1 MAEVFLSEG
10 VRNGHFIVNESNGTR
25 SREAGRL
32 ASGNDLVAGAVLGQ
46 ITSAVTET
54 AGTNTGNG
62 VIGEATLGTD
72 AINGLYTLT
81 LTEVAADGG
90 VFSVVAPNGAVLPD
104 LTVAVPYVGSHI
116 NLTVADGAVDFVLGD
131 TITVDVI
138 FGEYAEHNPAASDG
152 SQTAVAILYGN
163 VDASVAEQNCVVIV
177 RDCEVNEKEL
187 TFKTDMTEVN
197 KANALTNLK
206 TVGIIAR

>member
-1 MAEVFLSEG
+1 MAAVFLSEG

-62 VIGEATLGTD
+62 VIGQATLGTD
-72 AINGLYTLT
+72 AINGVYTLT
-81 LTEVAADGG
+81 LETAVANGG
-90 VFSVVAPNGAVLPD
+90 VFSVVAPNGAVLAD
-104 LTVAVPYVGSHI
+104 LTVAVAYVGSHI
-116 NLTVADGAVDFVLGD
+116 NLTVADGATDFIVGD
-131 TITVDVI
+131 TFTVNVI
-138 FGEYAEHNPAASDG
+138 FGEYAEHDPAASDG

-163 VDASVAEQNCVVIV
+163 VDATTVEKDCVVIV

-187 TFKTDMTEVN
+187 TFKTAMTEVN